1 MKTPTRDTSQHTALP
16 PAPAPTAPDANPWTI
31 SSQSRAPGSK
41 GEAARPAWLRPAVS
55 GRNQEAVAPD
65 WLRPKSPK
73 VPPEARRPDRG
84 SGPASVLPIVVTLF
98 VFAAAFAGVA
108 EALARGDVVGAIG
121 PMLVGAFAVLI
132 ALRRARRRR

>member
-1 MKTPTRDTSQHTALP
+1 M
-16 PAPAPTAPDANPWTI
+16 
-31 SSQSRAPGSK
+31 
-41 GEAARPAWLRPAVS
+41 
-55 GRNQEAVAPD
+55 PD

-73 VPPEARRPDRG
+73 VPAEARRPDRG
-84 SGPASVLPIVVTLF
+84 SGTGSVLPIVVTLF

-108 EALARGDVVGAIG
+108 EALARGDVVAALG